1 MIQRAFWKDFWRTLG
16 KSVTRFL
23 SILAIT
29 ALGVGF
35 YAGITATEPDMILS
49 ADRYYQAQNLAD
61 FSILSPLGF
70 RPEDIEQIRQL
81 PGIQTAE
88 PRSFKDVFLAD
99 PAGRRL
105 TVRLTGHDAN
115 DTLNRPLLLDGRLPE
130 ASGEIVLEGGGELN
144 MTLDIPIGAI
154 LTASVPNGEKISDS
168 LAGQTFTVVGHV
180 QSPKYISME
189 RGQTNIGDGSID
201 AYGLVSAAD
210 FVVER
215 AMLVEVRTAASR
227 SLVAYSEDYSRHL
240 DELEPGLL
248 AMGQAAVGAETAELR
263 AELQEN
269 KDKLLGEKRQAE
281 QKLVAAGL
289 ALRDAELQIGDGERE
304 LAEQEAIFRAELLE
318 GETELEDGRKIYYDG
333 VLDYLAGHDRWLA
346 GYMAWQDSRAQL
358 QQAQAELDQ
367 GKLKLEQGEKDLA
380 DAKLQLD
387 AAREQ
392 LALLEQAITAL
403 RQIRAGIPASPGP
416 GLPEAEFKR
425 LLSLVREFSPELA
438 DYIETYYDPSDPD
451 MLDQLRAFLDTSL
464 AQLERTYQ
472 EGLAEYEAGLAEY
485 EAGQQELARQK
496 TAYEAGLA
504 EVKAGQASL
513 DKAKVQIDSGKAELD
528 LARRRLDQAKVKLD
542 AGELDLIR
550 GELELDEELARG
562 RAELE
567 AARQEL
573 AEGRREYEA
582 GKETLLAEIAKAE
595 AEIREAQ
602 RQLVEIP
609 QEWFVST
616 REANPGYSGFG
627 DDAARI
633 GAVARIFPV
642 FFFLVAALVCLTT
655 MTRMVEEER
664 TQIGTLKALGYST
677 FAISAKYLAYAL
689 LASVSGS
696 VIGLLTGFWIFP
708 ATIMNAYAIM
718 YAIPEFITPPH
729 VITGLLA
736 TGLALATTLLA
747 ALSASL
753 NALKAVPAV
762 LMQPKA
768 PRPGKR
774 IMLEQITPLW
784 KRLSFSQKLAAR
796 NVFRYK
802 QRLLMTVIGIAGC
815 TALLLTGFGLKDS
828 INAIV
833 GKQFDEIFLYDGLVM
848 SNTEKDGA
856 EAELDAA
863 LSSEEGLESYL
874 KTRSESVAV
883 VVGHSSQTHAATLLV
898 PSQSE
903 PFERYFDL
911 HERVSGRK
919 LSLNSGGVIVSEK
932 LADLLSL
939 DVGDAIT
946 FRDTE
951 NRTYSAPVSGIA
963 ENYLTHYLFMSP
975 QTFDQIT
982 FRTPESNGA
991 VFILKDPDS
1000 FDASAF
1006 QERLLSHDT
1015 ILGSMLTLS
1024 LAEEFAKTIGS
1035 LDLVVL
1041 VLIAAAGALAF
1052 VVLYNLISIN
1062 ITERIREI
1070 ATIKV
1075 LGFRDREVSLYV
1087 FRENIVLTLI
1097 GTLAGLLLGVTLH
1110 RFVMDT
1116 MEIDSIMFGKTIHW
1130 TSFLFSLLL
1139 TALFSIL
1146 VNAVMHGRL
1155 RKIKMVESLKSVE

>member
-1 MIQRAFWKDFWRTLG
+1 MSRRAFWKDFWRTLR
-16 KSVTRFL
+16 KSATRFL
-23 SILAIT
+23 SIMAIT

-70 RPEDIEQIRQL
+70 RPEDIGQIRQL
-81 PGIQTAE
+81 PGIQAAE
-88 PRSFKDVFLAD
+88 PRYFKDVFLTD
-99 PAGRRL
+99 PAGQRL
-105 TVRLTGHDAN
+105 TVRLTSHAAGDR
-115 DTLNRPLLLDGRLPE
+115 LNRPLLLDGRLPE
-130 ASGEIVLEGGGELN
+130 AADEIVLEGGGELN
-144 MTLDIPIGAI
+144 MAAELPIGSS
-154 LTASVPNGEKISDS
+154 LTASVPNGEQLADS
-168 LAGQTFTVVGHV
+168 LASQTFTIVGHI
-180 QSPKYISME
+180 QSPQYISME
-189 RGQTNIGDGSID
+189 RGQTNIGDGTID
-201 AYGLVSAAD
+201 AFGLVSTSTFLA
-210 FVVER
+210 ER
-215 AMLVEVRTAASR
+215 VMLVQVRTEDSMA
-227 SLVAYSEDYSRHL
+227 LTAYTEAYDQHL
-240 DELEPGLL
+240 DTLEHDLL

-263 AELQEN
+263 AKLQEN
-269 KDKLLGEKRQAE
+269 KDKLLSEKRQAE

-289 ALRDAELQIGDGERE
+289 ALRDAELKIEDGERE
-304 LAEQEAIFRAELLE
+304 LAEQEARFRAELLD
-318 GETELEDGRKIYYDG
+318 GKTELEDGRKAYYDG
-333 VLDYLAGHDRWLA
+333 MLDYLAGYDSWLA
-346 GYMAWQDSRAQL
+346 GYLTWQNSREKL
-358 QQAQAELDQ
+358 QQAQAELAL

-380 DAKLQLD
+380 SGKQQLD
-387 AAREQ
+387 AANEQ
-392 LALLEQAITAL
+392 LAMLSQTVTAL
-403 RQIRAGIPASPGP
+403 KQIRAGIPDSPGP
-416 GLPEAEFKR
+416 GLSEADFAR
-425 LLSLVREFSPELA
+425 LLATVREFSPELA
-438 DYIETYYDPSDPD
+438 DYIETYYDPNDPD
-451 MLDQLRAFLDTSL
+451 MLEQLRAFLDTSL

-472 EGLAEYEAGLAEY
+472 EGLAEYQAGLSEY
-485 EAGQQELARQK
+485 EAGKKELARQQA
-496 TAYEAGLA
+496 AYTAGLA
-504 EVKAGQASL
+504 EVRVGQASL
-513 DKAKVQIDSGKAELD
+513 DKGKIQIDSGKAELD

-542 AGELDLIR
+542 AGELDMIR

-567 AARQEL
+567 AARPEL
-573 AEGRREYEA
+573 AEGRSEYEA
-582 GKETLLAEIAKAE
+582 GKETALAEIAKAE

-689 LASVSGS
+689 LASSSGA
-696 VIGLLTGFWIFP
+696 VLGLLTGFWIFP

-729 VITGLLA
+729 LATGLLA

-753 NALKAVPAV
+753 SALKAVPAV

-774 IMLEQITPLW
+774 IILERIAPLW

-848 SNTEKDGA
+848 IDTEKNGA
-856 EAELDAA
+856 EAELDSV
-863 LSSEEGLESYL
+863 LSGEEDLESYL

-903 PFERYFDL
+903 SFERYFDL
-911 HERVSGRK
+911 HERVSRQK

-932 LADLLSL
+932 LADLLAL
-939 DVGDAIT
+939 DAGDTIT

-951 NRTYSAPVSGIA
+951 NRTYSAPVSGIT

-982 FRTPESNGA
+982 FRTPASNGA
-991 VFILKDPDS
+991 VFTLKDPDA

-1006 QERLLSHDT
+1006 QERLLAHDT

-1024 LAEEFAKTIGS
+1024 LAKEFAKTIGS

-1087 FRENIVLTLI
+1087 FRENIVLTLF

-1116 MEIDSIMFGKTIHW
+1116 MEIDAIMFGKTIHW

-1139 TALFSIL
+1139 TALFSVL

-1155 RKIKMVESLKSVE
+1155 RKIKMVESLKSAE